1 MNIIQSKKFLQENG
15 YCFFNLAEFNP
26 TYFEIL
32 KENFQCNE
40 NKNFKNACKN
50 LKTTIHHR
58 TKEVNLENDT
68 IIKENTLRIPDSYDS
83 YEDAEIKKNEI
94 IGLTKKDKNY
104 QCDQIWF
111 RTHLNN
117 VLENINKNTDS
128 SSKKFTE
135 KVNYL
140 TTFLEKSLGDITKYF
155 FDINESQELSHLMDF
170 TYYSKDCYLN
180 NHSDGTGTGRICA
193 ILIYLNEVYDE
204 NDGGILILNNKDK
217 VVPTIGT
224 VAIIDLQ
231 TFDIPHMVTE
241 VTNGIGRYAFLS
253 FVKRKEDEFIH
264 SHSDRQKT
272 LM

>member
-1 MNIIQSKKFLQENG
+1 MKIIESKKFLQENG
-15 YCFFNLAEFNP
+15 YCFFNLTEFNP
-26 TYFEIL
+26 TYFEII

-50 LKTTIHHR
+50 LKITICH
-58 TKEVNLENDT
+58 EFQ
-68 IIKENTLRIPDSYDS
+68 S
-83 YEDAEIKKNEI
+83 YEDAEIKKNETI
-94 IGLTKKDKNY
+94 SLTKNDKNY
-104 QCDQIWF
+104 KCDQIWF
-111 RTHLNN
+111 NTHLNN

-155 FDINESQELSHLMDF
+155 FDINESQELSHLIYF

-193 ILIYLNEVYDE
+193 LLIYLNETYDE
-204 NDGGILILNNKDK
+204 KDGGILILNNKDK

-231 TFDIPHMVTE
+231 TFDIPHMVSK
-241 VTNGIGRYAFLS
+241 VTGGIGRYAILS
-253 FVKRKEDEFIH
+253 FVKIKENEFIH
-264 SHSDRQKT
+264 
-272 LM
+272 